1 MFTTLLAERQEVLI
15 MRIETMKINGND
27 VEFKVTDL
35 GYNYGNPVRNGTV
48 VEISNEKG
56 FCRLSDGDA
65 GKVGLYAYHEK
76 NKAFV
81 AAAKAYLES
90 LFPGMEMNYYFPDI
104 LKDGKMPSPPVLFM
118 AGIGPS
124 EDGKTLYID
133 SVSMD
138 SYQFVT
144 RWEHVWRYW
153 TSYNLC
159 ANEGVKFFFDEI
171 RGSGIPKVYKF
182 KNPCGNV
189 VIRVQDADL
198 DSRISD
204 EEYFEKLFELI
215 DQLKGE

>member
-1 MFTTLLAERQEVLI
+1 
-15 MRIETMKINGND
+15 MRKETMKINGND
-27 VEFKVTDL
+27 IEFKVTDL
-35 GYNYGNPVRNGTV
+35 GYNYGDPVRNGTV
-48 VEISNEKG
+48 VEISNEEG

-81 AAAKAYLES
+81 AASKVYLAS

-104 LKDGKMPSPPVLFM
+104 PKDGKMPSPPVLFM

-124 EDGKTLYID
+124 EDGQTLYID
-133 SVSMD
+133 NSSMD
-138 SYQFVT
+138 SYQFMK
-144 RWEHVWRYW
+144 RWNRVWRYW
-153 TSYNLC
+153 TSYNIC
-159 ANEGVKFFFDEI
+159 STEGVKFFFDEI
-171 RGSGIPKVYKF
+171 RGLGIPEVYKF
-182 KNPCGNV
+182 KNSCGNV

>member
-1 MFTTLLAERQEVLI
+1 

-27 VEFKVTDL
+27 VEFKITDL

-144 RWEHVWRYW
+144 RWEHVWRHW

-215 DQLKGE
+215 DQLKGK

>member
-1 MFTTLLAERQEVLI
+1 
-15 MRIETMKINGND
+15 MRTETMKINGNK

-35 GYNYGNPVRNGTV
+35 GYNYGDPVRNGTV
-48 VEISNEKG
+48 VEISNEEG

-81 AAAKAYLES
+81 AASKAYLES
-90 LFPGMEMNYYFPDI
+90 LFPGMEMNYYFPYI
-104 LKDGKMPSPPVLFM
+104 PRGDGKMPSPPVLFM

-124 EDGKTLYID
+124 EDGQTLYID
-133 SVSMD
+133 SASMD
-138 SYQFVT
+138 DYQFMK
-144 RWEHVWRYW
+144 RWNRVWRYW
-153 TSYNLC
+153 TSYNIC
-159 ANEGVKFFFDEI
+159 STKGVKFFFDEI
-171 RGSGIPKVYKF
+171 LGSGIPEEYKF

-189 VIRVQDADL
+189 MIRVQDADL

>member
-1 MFTTLLAERQEVLI
+1 
-15 MRIETMKINGND
+15 MRTETMKINGND

-35 GYNYGNPVRNGTV
+35 GYNYGDPVRNGTV
-48 VEISNEKG
+48 VEISNEEG

-81 AAAKAYLES
+81 AAAKAYLAS

-124 EDGKTLYID
+124 EDEKTLYID
-133 SVSMD
+133 SASMD
-138 SYQFVT
+138 SYQFMK
-144 RWEHVWRYW
+144 RWSRVWRYW
-153 TSYNLC
+153 TSYNIC
-159 ANEGVKFFFDEI
+159 STEGVKFFFDEI
-171 RGSGIPKVYKF
+171 RGSGIPEVYKY

-189 VIRVQDADL
+189 EIRVQDADL

-204 EEYFEKLFELI
+204 EEYFKKLFELI

>member
-1 MFTTLLAERQEVLI
+1 

-48 VEISNEKG
+48 VEISNEKR

-159 ANEGVKFFFDEI
+159 ANERVKFFFDEI

-189 VIRVQDADL
+189 VIRIQDADL

>member
-1 MFTTLLAERQEVLI
+1 
-15 MRIETMKINGND
+15 MRTETMKINGND

-133 SVSMD
+133 SASMD
-138 SYQFVT
+138 SYKFVT